1 MPKQHEGDLDSR
13 IEETNEEG
21 TENCEHS
28 SVLPFDE
35 FKKSLGMGA
44 TKYTDKQ
51 INEIRI
57 VFDRI
62 ADAAFDK
69 WLEQRNSG
77 KMAISAD

>member
-1 MPKQHEGDLDSR
+1 MPKQHERALDSQS
-13 IEETNEEG
+13 NEMDKVG
-21 TENCEHS
+21 MENCEKS

-35 FKKSLGMGA
+35 FKKSLGIGA

-51 INEIRI
+51 INEIRL

-69 WLEQRNSG
+69 WLEHRNSG
-77 KMAISAD
+77 KMAISTS